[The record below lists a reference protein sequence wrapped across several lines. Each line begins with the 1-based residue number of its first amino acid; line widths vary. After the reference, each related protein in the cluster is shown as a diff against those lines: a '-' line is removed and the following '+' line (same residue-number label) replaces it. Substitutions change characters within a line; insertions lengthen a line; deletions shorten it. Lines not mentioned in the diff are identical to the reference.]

1 MLQEAIEGDK
11 SKFND
16 EADEERRHQGV
27 SGQIGHDAFHL
38 MFLGGETI
46 IP

>member
-16 EADEERRHQGV
+16 EAKEERRHQGV
-27 SGQIGHDAFHL
+27 GGQIGHKAFHL
-38 MFLGGETI
+38 MFLGGDTI